1 MAVCALWPETTWE
14 LASSV
19 SSLCTVVSAHT
30 DPHATTQPRESSSR
44 HSRDSLTGAHTLQ
57 PLQRRTL
64 PPHRYTRE
72 RPARGRR
79 ETSCHVRRV
88 RSDGRRLSFGFLVF
102 RRRGTGHTNSKLRHP
117 RRDTSD
123 TGTRAETDAL
133 FLWCGFM
140 TCLAWPA
147 LASAQ
152 RPPAPCAARARS
164 GGCRP
169 PSRA

>member
-14 LASSV
+14 LASLV
-19 SSLCTVVSAHT
+19 CAVPT
-30 DPHATTQPRESSSR
+30 DLHATTRPHERR
-44 HSRDSLTGAHTLQ
+44 DTHSRDSLTGDIYNHCSAALSPRTHTRL
-57 PLQRRTL
+57 
-64 PPHRYTRE
+64 E
-72 RPARGRR
+72 RGRGAVER
-79 ETSCHVRRV
+79 RRV
-88 RSDGRRLSFGFLVF
+88 TCAIVRMEDVSVWTFKFLDLE
-102 RRRGTGHTNSKLRHP
+102 RGHRTHKLETETPTSRY
-117 RRDTSD
+117 RTSD

>member
-14 LASSV
+14 LASLV
-19 SSLCTVVSAHT
+19 CAVPT
-30 DPHATTQPRESSSR
+30 DLHATTRPRETR
-44 HSRDSLTGAHTLQ
+44 HTLERQPDRGHIQ

-64 PPHRYTRE
+64 PPHTHETRE
-72 RPARGRR
+72 RPRGRR
-79 ETSCHVRRV
+79 ETSCHACAIVRMEDV
-88 RSDGRRLSFGFLVF
+88 SVWTFKFLDLE
-102 RRRGTGHTNSKLRHP
+102 RGHRTHKLETETPTSRY
-117 RRDTSD
+117 RTSD